1 MDKLL
6 SFSFALYKLLL
17 YYSGADERYL
27 YEGRAVIVSKAPTR
41 HGETIKREDDSQCH
55 ATQG

>member
-1 MDKLL
+1 MY
-6 SFSFALYKLLL
+6 SFALYKLLL